1 MSFSCF
7 SRQTDWAKI
16 LRIYSDEI
24 YPWEAG
30 KAPWSVEQGGTGT
43 MPSGVKDKIKFRVV
57 PGKGSG
63 PGTYY
68 SSFTCYF
75 PSHDIL
81 ARWNARELFT
91 FRNDTPSMTA
101 ISWPFYQR
109 LWEFLIVK
117 IEIRSNNCN
126 MI

>member
-1 MSFSCF
+1 M
-7 SRQTDWAKI
+7 
-16 LRIYSDEI
+16 

-68 SSFTCYF
+68 S
-75 PSHDIL
+75 
-81 ARWNARELFT
+81 
-91 FRNDTPSMTA
+91 
-101 ISWPFYQR
+101 
-109 LWEFLIVK
+109 
-117 IEIRSNNCN
+117 
-126 MI
+126 